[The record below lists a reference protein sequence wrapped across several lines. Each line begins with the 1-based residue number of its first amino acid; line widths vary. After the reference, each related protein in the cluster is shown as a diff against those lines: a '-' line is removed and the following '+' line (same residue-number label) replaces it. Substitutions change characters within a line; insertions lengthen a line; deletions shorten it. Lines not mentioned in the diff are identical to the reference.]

1 MIPSIQDFIKN
12 PNDVSGLL
20 KKIED
25 QKKTIFT
32 S

>member
-1 MIPSIQDFIKN
+1 MIPSLQEFIRK
-12 PNDVSGLL
+12 PDDVAALT